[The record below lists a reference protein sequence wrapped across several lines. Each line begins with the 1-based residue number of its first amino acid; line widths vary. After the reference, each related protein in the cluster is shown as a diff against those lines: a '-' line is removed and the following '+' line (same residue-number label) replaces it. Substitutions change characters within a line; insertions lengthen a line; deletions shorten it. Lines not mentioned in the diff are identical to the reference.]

1 MEQDQPID
9 GHLILDTKLKNTLKD
24 HLRTSEGVKSR
35 IHIDDNGLPSVGI
48 GIALGSQKNGK
59 VTLFSR
65 DDMNMRIIASG
76 SSQRI
81 SETDYKNLEGA
92 VIENNDKNKEKRN
105 AFLDKISLTLTN
117 GEMEQQLDNILS
129 RRLMASERDAQKAGV
144 NLAAVPQGIKLVIAD
159 LNFRG
164 GTNLVFGKKADGT
177 DFNTTQHLKDRNFG
191 AFLAETLYASNAE
204 GFAGNDR
211 RNQAIT
217 QKALEEI
224 SPEQRKKTVKQI
236 NGWRKNNPEQVA
248 KVHQRVRDFNNRN
261 ENAAI
266 KLDEFIEEI
275 GLEPSPSDPSSGGEQ
290 PSSTGAGGS
299 VQVDAHTR
307 EGNAVKAHTRIL
319 PN

>member
-1 MEQDQPID
+1 MEQNQPVE
-9 GHLILDTKLKNTLKD
+9 GHLALDTKLKNTLKD
-24 HLRTSEGVKSR
+24 HLRTSEGVEPR
-35 IHIDDNGLPSVGI
+35 IHIDDNGVPSVGI

-65 DDMNMRIIASG
+65 DDINMRISSSG

-81 SETDYKNLEGA
+81 SDIDYKNLEDA
-92 VIENNDKNKEKRN
+92 LDTENLQRRRDLINKIPLK
-105 AFLDKISLTLTN
+105 LTN
-117 GEMEQQLDNILS
+117 REMEQQLDNILN
-129 RRLMASERDAQKAGV
+129 RRLMAAEKDAQKAGV
-144 NLAAVPQGIKLVIAD
+144 NLAGVPQGIKLAIAD

-177 DFNTTQHLKDRNFG
+177 DFNTTQHLKDGKFG

-217 QKALEEI
+217 QKALEGM
-224 SPEQRKKTVKQI
+224 SSEQRKEAILQI
-236 NGWRKNNPEQVA
+236 KGWRKNNPEQVA
-248 KVHQRVRDFNNRN
+248 KVHQRVREYNDRN

-275 GLEPSPSDPSSGGEQ
+275 GLEPTPNDPSSGGEQ
-290 PSSTGAGGS
+290 PNSTGAGGS
-299 VQVDAHTR
+299 VHVDAHTR
-307 EGNAVKAHTRIL
+307 EGNAVKSHTRSL

>member
-1 MEQDQPID
+1 MEQDQPI
-9 GHLILDTKLKNTLKD
+9 GGYLLLDTKLKNTLKD
-24 HLRTSEGVKSR
+24 HLKTSEGVEPR
-35 IHIDDNGLPSVGI
+35 IHIDDNGVPSVGI

-59 VTLFSR
+59 VTLFPR

-81 SETDYKNLEGA
+81 SEIDYKNLENA

-105 AFLDKISLTLTN
+105 AFLDKIPLKLTN
-117 GEMEQQLDNILS
+117 REMGQQLDNILNQ
-129 RRLMASERDAQKAGV
+129 RLMAAEKDAQKAGV
-144 NLAAVPQGIKLVIAD
+144 NLAGTPQGIKLAIAD

-164 GTNLVFGKKADGT
+164 GTNLVFGKKAEGT
-177 DFNTTQHLKDRNFG
+177 DFNTTQHLKDGKFG

-217 QKALEEI
+217 QKALEGM
-224 SPEQRKKTVKQI
+224 SPEQRKEAILKIK
-236 NGWRKNNPEQVA
+236 GWRKNNPEQVA
-248 KVHQRVRDFNNRN
+248 KVHKRVRDFNDRN

-275 GLEPSPSDPSSGGEQ
+275 GLEPTPGDPSSGGEQ
-290 PSSTGAGGS
+290 PNSTGAGGS

-307 EGNAVKAHTRIL
+307 EGNAVKSHTRSL